1 MKKIECIIK
10 PYKLEE
16 VAEALWAAGIGELI
30 VTEVRGFGRQKGQT
44 QLYRGDAYTV
54 DFLPKIKLEFLV
66 SSNDLNVA
74 VDTIIRAARSGRIGD
89 GKIFISNAEE
99 ITIGLPSTSTNVPVE
114 APNLA
119 EVFPGYG
126 G

>member
-16 VAEALWAAGIGELI
+16 VAEALWEAGIDEII

-54 DFLPKIKLEFLV
+54 DFLPKIKLEFV
-66 SSNDLNVA
+66 VKSGDVVRA
-74 VDTIIRAARSGRIGD
+74 VDTIIRSAKSGRIGD
-89 GKIFISNAEE
+89 GKIFITAADQ
-99 ITIGLPSTSTNVPVE
+99 IVIGPPLEPAFLRTPPPWQASRPK
-114 APNLA
+114 P
-119 EVFPGYG
+119 
-126 G
+126 